1 MPTIPFFKHATLRE
15 IIITRLCCAADA
27 VVILCCAIYLVE
39 CYHAAGLRWPWLIVA
54 LLIGYFLADFFR
66 GWCIGRSTRGSTR
79 GCSAAASR

>member
-27 VVILCCAIYLVE
+27 VVVLCCAIYLVG

-54 LLIGYFLADFFR
+54 LLIGYFLADFFS
-66 GWCIGRSTRGSTR
+66 GLVHWAVDTWLDEGG
-79 GCSAAASR
+79 SAAASR